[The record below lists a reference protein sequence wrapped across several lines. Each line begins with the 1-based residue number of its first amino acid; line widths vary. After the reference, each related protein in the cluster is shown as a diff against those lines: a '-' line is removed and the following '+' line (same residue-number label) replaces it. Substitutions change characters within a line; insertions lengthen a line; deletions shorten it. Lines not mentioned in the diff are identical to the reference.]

1 MPLFIIVQSVM
12 FFDIDAKMEGRFTDV
27 REPEYLLCNDLLYA
41 DDTMLTSSDARKLQ
55 AVLDAVIDEG
65 RRYGLELNWAK
76 TVAMQIHNDGNIY
89 TPTGDPVQLVD
100 QVVYLGGLLT
110 TQVTAKP
117 EVSRRIGEA
126 RGIFKALQRCW
137 AHANICRKR
146 KLELYSAIVLPKL
159 LYNMETLWLLQ
170 ADRQRIDSFDVQ
182 CLRRICRIPHA
193 YFSRVSNASV
203 LGLTRRRPLSETL
216 IQRQISLYM
225 KIANSPADD
234 LLRRL
239 TCESASDSPRVW
251 NTTRR
256 RGRPKQQWAHSI
268 YNLLPRHWI

>member
-1 MPLFIIVQSVM
+1 M

-159 LYNMETLWLLQ
+159 LYPGVGGNIDLQ
-170 ADRQRIDSFDVQ
+170 IILKLTWPTEQGIVAEKTSWKTTPSRGPKQAPRGE
-182 CLRRICRIPHA
+182 LA
-193 YFSRVSNASV
+193 ERVSYHK
-203 LGLTRRRPLSETL
+203 R
-216 IQRQISLYM
+216 
-225 KIANSPADD
+225 
-234 LLRRL
+234 
-239 TCESASDSPRVW
+239 
-251 NTTRR
+251 
-256 RGRPKQQWAHSI
+256 
-268 YNLLPRHWI
+268 